1 MSELTAKQITF
12 LKHLLQGK
20 SIVDAARDSEVA
32 ERTARRWVVDPF
44 FDQAYQRERK
54 QMLDQSLTLL
64 QLRFNKAVE
73 TVDRHMAAPKTIP
86 RDQIKAAEVVIDKTI
101 QTADLQRRI
110 QELEKELERIL
121 TEQEQDRMYK
131 VIFDLRKLTKEERE
145 TLERIDDAVT
155 NRENGK

>member
-1 MSELTAKQITF
+1 MGELNAKQTTF
-12 LKHLLQGK
+12 LNHLLQGK

-32 ERTARRWVVDPF
+32 ERTARRWVVDPL

-131 VIFDLRKLTKEERE
+131 VVFDLRKLTKEERE

-155 NRENGK
+155 SRANNQ